1 MNGEDNDCQPGLALS
16 AKSCASFQLLPQ
28 QHSDF
33 PRSGFGRR
41 AACWLPIAVRA
52 PRLELPALRSLS
64 FHFTLYEQLR
74 DAVCVITRKKGGA
87 RLLAPSLAGKLYP
100 FP

>member
-16 AKSCASFQLLPQ
+16 AKSCASFQLPPQ
-28 QHSDF
+28 QHSDL
-33 PRSGFGRR
+33 PRFGAGRR
-41 AACWLPIAVRA
+41 AVSWLPIAVLA
-52 PRLELPALRSLS
+52 PRLELPALRSQS
-64 FHFTLYEQLR
+64 FHFALYEQLR
-74 DAVCVITRKKGGA
+74 NAVCVIARKNGGA